1 VRTILKNIENQWSG
15 LRNEVG
21 TERALRHPTIQA
33 WYGRLKGDRRKS
45 AQKLFGRIESL
56 NMPDAEAKKELY
68 KSGMLAFERL
78 SLNDSLS
85 TLEGLETKE
94 ELELLSRL
102 FGTVD
107 EIEAVHYYEIAR
119 GRLEVVKQFEEVL
132 PDAKEKLLQ
141 RYIFDHLWLL
151 DPSWERAASNQR
163 IEAAVTKEFR
173 DLDAKLTDEER
184 KGRIDIR
191 YRTAAGK
198 HVIIELKKYDRSV
211 DAMELVAQ
219 VRKYRDALDKCLR
232 TRFPQEPRLIETIC
246 VLGSPPAPNDT
257 DHAAENANLLRQV
270 GARSI
275 TYDELI
281 QDTRNSYEEYLAKQK
296 EVSELLAM
304 INKLDDD
311 FGTVA
316 PPSRSEHTDS

>member
-1 VRTILKNIENQWSG
+1 
-15 LRNEVG
+15 
-21 TERALRHPTIQA
+21 
-33 WYGRLKGDRRKS
+33 
-45 AQKLFGRIESL
+45 
-56 NMPDAEAKKELY
+56 
-68 KSGMLAFERL
+68 
-78 SLNDSLS
+78 
-85 TLEGLETKE
+85 
-94 ELELLSRL
+94 
-102 FGTVD
+102 
-107 EIEAVHYYEIAR
+107 VHYYEIAR
-119 GRLEVVKQFEEVL
+119 GRLEVVRQFEEVL

-163 IEAAVTKEFR
+163 IEEAVTKEFR
-173 DLDAKLTDEER
+173 GLDAKLTEEER

-211 DAMELVAQ
+211 EVMELAAQ

-232 TRFPQEPRLIETIC
+232 TQFPHEPRIIETVC
-246 VLGSPPAPNDT
+246 VLGAPPAPHDT
-257 DHAAENANLLRQV
+257 EHAEENVSLLRQV
-270 GARSI
+270 GARYI

-281 QDTRNSYEEYLAKQK
+281 QGTRKSYEEYLAKQK

-311 FGTVA
+311 FSTVVS
-316 PPSRSEHTDS
+316 PSGSEENVA